1 MMGKSEFKKKKKEQ
15 IWMMTLTHKSISQLG
30 EIRGCV
36 SVREP
41 NSHWGFH
48 KQQIGLCTKPTHISI
63 YFTGSNF
70 YLLSYIF

>member
-1 MMGKSEFKKKKKEQ
+1 MMGKSDFKKKKKNKYE
-15 IWMMTLTHKSISQLG
+15 WWLFTHKPISQLG

-70 YLLSYIF
+70 YLLSSIF